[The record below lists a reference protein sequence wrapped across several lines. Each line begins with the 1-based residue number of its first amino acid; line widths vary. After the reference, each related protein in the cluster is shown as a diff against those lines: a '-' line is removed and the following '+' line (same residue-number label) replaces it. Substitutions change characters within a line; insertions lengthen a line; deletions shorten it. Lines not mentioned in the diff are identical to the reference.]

1 METKNIVK
9 TKMSP
14 NFGEKK
20 MKKNASKCSSF
31 FFSFLKTIF
40 FFISLL
46 INEFSIKQEAN
57 VSSVS
62 RWKSEADFRFNNP
75 RLKSIDY
82 FYFAKVKIS
91 FIAHSY

>member
-31 FFSFLKTIF
+31 FFFVFK
-40 FFISLL
+40 
-46 INEFSIKQEAN
+46 
-57 VSSVS
+57 
-62 RWKSEADFRFNNP
+62 
-75 RLKSIDY
+75 DY
-82 FYFAKVKIS
+82 FFLYFTLNQ
-91 FIAHSY
+91 